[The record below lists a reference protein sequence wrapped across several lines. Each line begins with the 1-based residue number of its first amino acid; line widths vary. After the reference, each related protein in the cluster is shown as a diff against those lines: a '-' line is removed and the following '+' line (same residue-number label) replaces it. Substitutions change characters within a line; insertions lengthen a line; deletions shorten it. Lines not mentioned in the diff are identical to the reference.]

1 MTPDGNASK
10 NAAAGRTRRWS
21 IIGITAAYLL
31 ILVGGVGINGIVEA
45 RAQQEGRVVN
55 VSAELPKSFIVTD
68 FPIDTVYVSQLSTA
82 ALKGRA
88 EHFSVK

>member
-1 MTPDGNASK
+1 MYLH
-10 NAAAGRTRRWS
+10 AGRDFILNTRD
-21 IIGITAAYLL
+21 IIGIFDPDTTSPGRITHEFL
-31 ILVGGVGINGIVEA
+31 A
-45 RAQQEGRVVN
+45 RAEKEGAVVDL
-55 VSAELPKSFIVTD
+55 SDDLPKSFIVTD